1 MDTND
6 NIVMFCFMFIA
17 TAFIIYCTYS
27 YKYIY
32 LPKQISKMHNVYEKL
47 YKHIKPKKIITSLC
61 KEMRDVLNTEE
72 LQIVYQ
78 HFHSQK
84 PSKKINKEFF
94 ENKCFIGGVYW
105 WHYHYENKEL
115 VDEYTKQ
122 RKMFI
127 FKMIKITT
135 KK

>member
-1 MDTND
+1 MRNVLTTEE
-6 NIVMFCFMFIA
+6 FQ
-17 TAFIIYCTYS
+17 IIYG
-27 YKYIY
+27 
-32 LPKQISKMHNVYEKL
+32 
-47 YKHIKPKKIITSLC
+47 
-61 KEMRDVLNTEE
+61 
-72 LQIVYQ
+72 

-84 PSKKINKEFF
+84 PSKRINKEFF
-94 ENKCFIGGVYW
+94 NNKCFIGGIYW
-105 WHYHYENKEL
+105 WHYHYANKEL